1 MRRPDADNPVEIL
14 QGAPCVK
21 GRSSAPS
28 RRMTMAPSFISRL
41 RAVQWDPLHWLRISL
56 KTLGKALTRLW
67 GRDVMLYTGGVSFFS
82 LLAVFPALAILIT
95 LYSLL
100 SDPAQAA
107 KEGEIL
113 AGVIP
118 AGARDIVKTE
128 LVRLA
133 HAPHVAMSAQGVV
146 ALLIGLY
153 AAHRG
158 FKAMLAGLSF
168 IHDEDEPHG
177 FVGFNL
183 IALLVL
189 VATFAML
196 AVVSAVFFGLRV
208 MGSAFD
214 LRPLR
219 GVSWLY
225 SEWTW
230 ASAFMTLGMSLIY
243 RWAMSRRPV
252 NWRASLLGGFSAAVL
267 CLFASWATAFYVEQI
282 AHLGATYGSI
292 ATVVIFLIWLSWNVN
307 AIFFG
312 GALATEVEIAIDA
325 HSASP
330 PLADLRG
337 EKPMASPPGS

>member
-1 MRRPDADNPVEIL
+1 
-14 QGAPCVK
+14 
-21 GRSSAPS
+21 
-28 RRMTMAPSFISRL
+28 MTALRFISRL
-41 RAVQWDPLHWLRISL
+41 RAAHWDPLYWLRVSL
-56 KTLGKALTRLW
+56 LTLGRALTRLW

-82 LLAVFPALAILIT
+82 LLAIFPALAILIT

-107 KEGEIL
+107 REGEIL
-113 AGVIP
+113 AHVIP
-118 AGARDIVKTE
+118 IGARGIVQAE
-128 LVRLA
+128 LMRLA
-133 HAPHVAMSAQGVV
+133 HAPHVAMTTQGAF
-146 ALLIGLY
+146 ALLVGLY

-168 IHDEDEPHG
+168 IHDEDEPMG

-183 IALLVL
+183 MALVVL
-189 VATFAML
+189 VATFAL
-196 AVVSAVFFGLRV
+196 LGLTSAVFFGLRV
-208 MGSAFD
+208 MGSAFE

-230 ASAFMTLGMSLIY
+230 SSALLTLGMSLIY

-312 GALATEVEIAIDA
+312 GALATEVEISIDA
-325 HSASP
+325 HEARLL
-330 PLADLRG
+330 LADQRG
-337 EKPMASPPGS
+337 AKPMASPPGS

>member
-1 MRRPDADNPVEIL
+1 
-14 QGAPCVK
+14 
-21 GRSSAPS
+21 
-28 RRMTMAPSFISRL
+28 MA
-41 RAVQWDPLHWLRISL
+41 WDPIHWLRVGL
-56 KTLGKALTRLW
+56 KILGLALTRLW

-82 LLAVFPALAILIT
+82 LLAIFPALAIMIT

-100 SDPAQAA
+100 ADPAQAA
-107 KEGEIL
+107 RLGETL

-118 AGARDIVKTE
+118 AGARDIVQAE
-128 LVRLA
+128 LMRLA
-133 HAPHVAMSAQGVV
+133 HAPHGAMSAQGVF
-146 ALLIGLY
+146 ALLVGLY

-183 IALLVL
+183 MALVVL

-208 MGSAFD
+208 LGSAFE

-230 ASAFMTLGMSLIY
+230 ASVFMTLGMSLIY

-252 NWRASLLGGFSAAVL
+252 DWRASLMGGLSAAVL

-292 ATVVIFLIWLSWNVN
+292 ATVVVFLIWLSWNVN

-325 HSASP
+325 HTP
-330 PLADLRG
+330 PPALTDERG
-337 EKPMASPPGS
+337 AQPMVSPPGS

>member
-1 MRRPDADNPVEIL
+1 
-14 QGAPCVK
+14 
-21 GRSSAPS
+21 
-28 RRMTMAPSFISRL
+28 
-41 RAVQWDPLHWLRISL
+41 
-56 KTLGKALTRLW
+56 
-67 GRDVMLYTGGVSFFS
+67 MLYTGGVSFFS
-82 LLAVFPALAILIT
+82 LLAIFPGLAILVT

-100 SDPAQAA
+100 SDPVQAA
-107 KEGEIL
+107 KEGEVL
-113 AGVIP
+113 ARVIP
-118 AGARDIVKTE
+118 TGARDIVQAE

-133 HAPHVAMSAQGVV
+133 KAPHVAMSAQGVFAV
-146 ALLIGLY
+146 LVGLY
-153 AAHRG
+153 ASHRG

-168 IHDEDEPHG
+168 IHNEDEPHG

-183 IALLVL
+183 LALVVL
-189 VATFAML
+189 VATFAMM

-208 MGSAFD
+208 MGSAFN

-230 ASAFMTLGMSLIY
+230 ASVFMTLGMSLVY

-252 NWRASLLGGFSAAVL
+252 DWRASLVGGVSAAVL

-325 HSASP
+325 HAAPS
-330 PLADLRG
+330 LLTDLRG
-337 EKPMASPPGS
+337 EEPMVSRPES